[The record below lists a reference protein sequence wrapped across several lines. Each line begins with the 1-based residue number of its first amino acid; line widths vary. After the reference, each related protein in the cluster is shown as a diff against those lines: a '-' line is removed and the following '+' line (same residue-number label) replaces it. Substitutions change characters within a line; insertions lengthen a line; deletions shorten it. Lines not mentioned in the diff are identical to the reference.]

1 MSDIK
6 LNFGDENQ
14 GTEREDQ
21 VNRSDAVSG
30 SDDQN
35 IVDGTAEVVSEV
47 INSEEDANAVHGAG
61 TEQKYDYEQVQD
73 AGTGS
78 LNYANAETDAASATG
93 NGSYQYAGS
102 THEYYQ
108 GENFGSS
115 VSGGSGGNS
124 GGRSKVIIAAV
135 LAMIFGI
142 CVGLGAWGVHHHLSY
157 YYEEEETADA
167 EAEEDE
173 ALIAENDEEA
183 PQTDSADTDPAAG
196 AQQQTDPAAETRQQQ
211 TDPAADAQQQT
222 DPAAGTQQQTDPAA
236 NAQQQTDPAAGAQQ
250 QTENTEANNGNNAGA
265 TKNEAGLIISDA
277 ETQDTELTRV
287 VESVMP
293 SIVSVYNDFSEE
305 VQTFYGETFTRQ
317 GESTG
322 SGIIIGMTDSELL
335 IVTNNHVVEGADHL
349 RVLFIDQETCDAELK
364 GTDPSS
370 DLAVIVVNLNNIKST
385 TRDKIKVA
393 TLGNSD
399 RLKIG
404 ESVIAIGNALG
415 YGQSVTTGVVSANN
429 REINDNTVSGTFIQT
444 DAAINPGNS
453 GGALVNTNGHVI
465 GINSSKI
472 GGDTVEGMG
481 FAIPISRAIPIIEQ
495 LMNRETLSKVDES
508 EQGTIGISG
517 ATVTSDVA
525 SAYNMPKGVFV
536 AQIIEGGGAA
546 SSDLREGDIITG
558 INDQPISSMDELQ
571 RMLQYYKAGTEVT
584 LTVQR
589 QDGNGSY
596 AEIKVKVTL
605 GTKDSI
611 QSNTQNQGGGQGF
624 SSPGN
629 QNPQQDQGNGQEN
642 VNPSEP
648 SANPFQGFGFPFG
661 F

>member
-1 MSDIK
+1 MSDDR
-6 LNFGDENQ
+6 LNFGDLNN
-14 GTEREDQ
+14 GTEDQ
-21 VNRSDAVSG
+21 VNRNDAVSG
-30 SDDQN
+30 AGDQN

-47 INSEEDANAVHGAG
+47 INSADDAAAVHDTAA
-61 TEQKYDYEQVQD
+61 EQKYDYEQVQD
-73 AGTGS
+73 ESTGS
-78 LNYANAETDAASATG
+78 VNYANAESDAASATG

-124 GGRSKVIIAAV
+124 GGRSKVIIAVV

-157 YYEEEETADA
+157 YYEDEETADA
-167 EAEEDE
+167 AEGEDE
-173 ALIAENDEEA
+173 ALIAENNEEA
-183 PQTDSADTDPAAG
+183 SQTDSADIDPAGG
-196 AQQQTDPAAETRQQQ
+196 AQQQTDPAAETKQQQ

-236 NAQQQTDPAAGAQQ
+236 DAQQQTG
-250 QTENTEANNGNNAGA
+250 NTEANNGNNAGT

-305 VQTFYGETFTRQ
+305 IQTFYGETFTRQ

-349 RVLFIDQETCDAELK
+349 RVLFIDEEACDAELK
-364 GTDPSS
+364 GTDPSN
-370 DLAVIVVNLNNIKST
+370 DLAVIVVSLDNIKST

-429 REINDNTVSGTFIQT
+429 REISDNMVSGETPAARLSIPT
-444 DAAINPGNS
+444 D
-453 GGALVNTNGHVI
+453 T
-465 GINSSKI
+465 
-472 GGDTVEGMG
+472 
-481 FAIPISRAIPIIEQ
+481 
-495 LMNRETLSKVDES
+495 
-508 EQGTIGISG
+508 
-517 ATVTSDVA
+517 
-525 SAYNMPKGVFV
+525 
-536 AQIIEGGGAA
+536 
-546 SSDLREGDIITG
+546 
-558 INDQPISSMDELQ
+558 
-571 RMLQYYKAGTEVT
+571 
-584 LTVQR
+584 
-589 QDGNGSY
+589 
-596 AEIKVKVTL
+596 
-605 GTKDSI
+605 
-611 QSNTQNQGGGQGF
+611 
-624 SSPGN
+624 
-629 QNPQQDQGNGQEN
+629 
-642 VNPSEP
+642 
-648 SANPFQGFGFPFG
+648 
-661 F
+661 